1 MASARVQRC
10 ALILS
15 AYNHKVQ
22 YVPGKEHTNADLLSW
37 LPLPEEPKEIPMPE
51 ESVLLLATME
61 LSPVTMKQIKTCM
74 IQYCPQYAGLLNK
87 AGLIQL
93 NLTFI
98 RITQGD
104 RS

>member
-15 AYNHKVQ
+15 AYDHKVQ

-51 ESVLLLATME
+51 ETVLLLQ
-61 LSPVTMKQIKTCM
+61 LWSF
-74 IQYCPQYAGLLNK
+74 PQLPWNK
-87 AGLIQL
+87 SKLAWSSTVHSMQVC
-93 NLTFI
+93 
-98 RITQGD
+98 
-104 RS
+104 

>member
-1 MASARVQRC
+1 MASATVQRC

>member
-1 MASARVQRC
+1 MASARVQCC
-10 ALILS
+10 ALILR
-15 AYNHKVQ
+15 AYDHKVQ

-51 ESVLLLATME
+51 ESVLLLVTME

-93 NLTFI
+93 NLIFI
-98 RITQGD
+98 HITQGD

>member
-1 MASARVQRC
+1 MASARVQHC

-15 AYNHKVQ
+15 AYDHKVQ
-22 YVPGKEHTNADLLSW
+22 YVPSKEYTNADLLSR
-37 LPLPEEPKEIPMPE
+37 LPLPEEPKGIPMPE

-61 LSPVTMKQIKTCM
+61 LSPVTTKQIKTCM

-93 NLTFI
+93 NLSLI
-98 RITQGD
+98 CITQGD